1 MYRVIAYATQY
12 NSSAL
17 KEDLEFSC
25 VQECLF
31 IYTAH
36 VVKIPYVQL
45 LVSDK
50 NGHTVKNLF
59 RQASTKK

>member
-12 NSSAL
+12 NSSAF

-31 IYTAH
+31 IYTAD
-36 VVKIPYVQL
+36 VVKI
-45 LVSDK
+45 
-50 NGHTVKNLF
+50 
-59 RQASTKK
+59 A